1 LVLFFDKK
9 GKRGIKKELRE
20 QMQKIPS
27 ALKLSIVVSV
37 FFLMVSCTF
46 QQAQEVKTEIDI
58 DIPVDIP
65 VIYNQKNPEPPPGV
79 PSKISLEEEL
89 CLRYEK
95 GKKGHFPSSVGHAAV
110 DDEGNIFVF
119 DNKEKKVK
127 VFDKNGQLVRTFGK
141 FEHGMGY
148 MQIVEGKTIM
158 VYSWGGTKRMYFYTT
173 EGVYLKEISTEK
185 YFRVLNP
192 LIDSKGN
199 IIAHCYNYKR
209 RPRRGDS
216 ERTYVNGLLKM
227 DPNFNPIMAIATFEY
242 TLPEQRVSGIM
253 FPWFTYIV
261 RKDDSIVWGIR
272 LPNSDYELYI
282 SNPEGKEIKKI
293 VKEYDPEKITKEDKK
308 GRPGDWPENFPPFRW
323 IACDKESE
331 IYVQTYEKDKNGHA
345 VCDVFD
351 PEGRYIAKFSL
362 PREERIIG
370 IKKNYI
376 YTFYDEFKEI
386 PYVKRYRVI
395 RE

>member
-1 LVLFFDKK
+1 MK
-9 GKRGIKKELRE
+9 GC
-20 QMQKIPS
+20 PS
-27 ALKLSIVVSV
+27 YLKLSFVVSV
-37 FFLMVSCTF
+37 LFLMVSCYS

-58 DIPVDIP
+58 NIPVDIP
-65 VIYNQKNPEPPPGV
+65 VVYNQKNPEPPPGV

-95 GKKGHFPSSVGHAAV
+95 RKKGHFPSSVGDAAV

-127 VFDKNGQLVRTFGK
+127 VFDKNGQLIRTFGE
-141 FEHGMGY
+141 FEKGKTFI
-148 MQIVEGKTIM
+148 QIVGEKTVM
-158 VYSWGGTKRMYFYTT
+158 LYGGKRMHFYTT
-173 EGVYLKEISTEK
+173 EGQYLKEISTEE
-185 YFRVLNP
+185 YYRVLGP

-199 IIAHCYNYKR
+199 IIAQFINLKR
-209 RPRRGDS
+209 RPRLEDT
-216 ERTYVNGLLKM
+216 ERPHVFGLRKM
-227 DPNFNPIMAIATFEY
+227 DPNFNPLVTIAAFEWTQSTY
-242 TLPEQRVSGIM
+242 KMVPGVGW
-253 FPWFTYIV
+253 PWLTYKV

-272 LPNSDYELYI
+272 YVNTDYELYI

-293 VKEYDPEKITKEDKK
+293 VKEYEPEKITKEDKK
-308 GRPGDWPENFPPFRW
+308 GRPGDWPEYFPPFRW
-323 IACDKESE
+323 IACDEENE
-331 IYVQTYEKDKNGHA
+331 IYVQTYEKDENGY
-345 VCDVFD
+345 VFCDVFD

-362 PREERIIG
+362 PREERIIE

-376 YTFYDEFKEI
+376 YTFYDEYKEI